1 VVSTGS
7 WRNKLGFWAAFA
19 LTSTIGT
26 FVGLG
31 LIMPTSSPPA
41 PAVTPVAAN
50 SLGDW
55 ADPVSGS
62 PRDPLTG
69 LPKRVVAR
77 VSGLEL
83 VLVPA
88 GTYERGTNPRPD
100 RRWVPPDEQPAHRVS
115 ISQPFYLGATKVT
128 QAQWTKVAGLNPSR
142 FRKDGD
148 FPVEGISF
156 VDVSSYLRRVGLRL
170 PSEAEWEYACKA
182 GGDDPVISS
191 PDPAGALAGIGWY
204 LGNSGRSTQPV
215 NLKREN
221 QLGLKD
227 LFGDVT
233 EWTSSW
239 YDSAEYHRS
248 APSVTDPRG
257 PEEGREVVVRGCTF
271 ASPVEQCHCAQRGHA
286 NPETRNF
293 IGLRVA
299 HDAL

>member
-1 VVSTGS
+1 MVSTGS
-7 WRNKLGFWAAFA
+7 WRNKLGFWVAFA
-19 LTSTIGT
+19 VTSAIGT
-26 FVGLG
+26 FLGIG
-31 LIMPTSSPPA
+31 LIKPPPAPPA
-41 PAVTPVAAN
+41 PAATPVTAT

-62 PRDPLTG
+62 PRDPTTG

-88 GTYERGTNPRPD
+88 GSYERGSNPRPD
-100 RRWVPPDEQPAHRVS
+100 RPWVPPDEQPAHRVS

-142 FRKDGD
+142 FRKGGD

-156 VDVSSYLRRVGLRL
+156 VDASSYLRHVGLRL

-182 GGDDPVISS
+182 GGDDPVVGS
-191 PDPAGALAGIGWY
+191 PDPRGGLAEIGWY

-221 QLGLKD
+221 QFGLKD
-227 LFGDVT
+227 LLGDVT
-233 EWTSSW
+233 EWTKSR

-248 APSVTDPRG
+248 VPSVTDPRG
-257 PEEGREVVVRGCTF
+257 PEEGNEVVVRGCTF
-271 ASPVEQCHCAQRGHA
+271 VSPVEQCRCAQRGHA
-286 NPETRNF
+286 NPQTREF

>member
-1 VVSTGS
+1 
-7 WRNKLGFWAAFA
+7 
-19 LTSTIGT
+19 
-26 FVGLG
+26 
-31 LIMPTSSPPA
+31 
-41 PAVTPVAAN
+41 
-50 SLGDW
+50 
-55 ADPVSGS
+55 
-62 PRDPLTG
+62 
-69 LPKRVVAR
+69 
-77 VSGLEL
+77 
-83 VLVPA
+83 
-88 GTYERGTNPRPD
+88 
-100 RRWVPPDEQPAHRVS
+100 VPPDEQPAHRVS

-182 GGDDPVISS
+182 GGDDPVVSS

-227 LFGDVT
+227 LLGDVT

-257 PEEGREVVVRGCTF
+257 PEGGSEVVVRGCTF